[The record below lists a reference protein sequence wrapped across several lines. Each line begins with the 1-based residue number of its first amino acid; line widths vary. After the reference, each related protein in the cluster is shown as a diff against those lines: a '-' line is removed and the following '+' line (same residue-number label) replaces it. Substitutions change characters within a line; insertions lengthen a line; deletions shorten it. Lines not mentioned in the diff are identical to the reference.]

1 MKFEH
6 FALNVPDAKAVAR
19 WYVNHLGMRIA
30 RTRDDS
36 PFTSFLSDDTGRVIL
51 EVYSNPAAPYPDYKA
66 AHPLC
71 FHVAFVAD
79 DPSAIRTR
87 LVAAG
92 ASPAYEETLP
102 DGSFL
107 IMVRDPWGIPLQ
119 LVRRATPFPAS

>member
-6 FALNVPDAKAVAR
+6 FALNVPDAVATAK
-19 WYVNHLGMRIA
+19 WYVDHLGLRVA
-30 RTRDDS
+30 RTRKDS
-36 PFTSFLSDDTGRVIL
+36 PFTSFLADDTGRVIF
-51 EVYSNPAAPYPDYKA
+51 EVYSNPAAPYPDYTA

-71 FHVAFVAD
+71 FHVAFIAD
-79 DPSAIRTR
+79 DPNSVRTK

-92 ASPAYEETLP
+92 ATPAYEETLP

-119 LVRRATPFPAS
+119 LVRRVTPFPAS

>member
-6 FALNVPDAKAVAR
+6 FALNVPDAKATAL
-19 WYVNHLGMRIA
+19 WYVTHLGLKVA
-30 RTRDDS
+30 RTRSDA
-36 PFTSFLSDDTGRVIL
+36 PFTSFLADDSGRVIF
-51 EVYSNPAAPYPDYKA
+51 EVYSNAAAPYPDFEA

-71 FHVAFVAD
+71 FHVAFIAD
-79 DPSAIRTR
+79 DPSAVRTR

-92 ASPAYEETLP
+92 ATPAYEETLP

-119 LVRRATPFPAS
+119 LVKRVTPFASS

>member
-6 FALNVPDAKAVAR
+6 FALNVPDAKATAL
-19 WYVNHLGMRIA
+19 WYVTHLGLKVA
-30 RTRDDS
+30 RTRSDA
-36 PFTSFLSDDTGRVIL
+36 PFTSFLADDSGRVIF
-51 EVYSNPAAPYPDYKA
+51 EVYSNTAAPYPDFEA

-71 FHVAFVAD
+71 FHVAFIAD
-79 DPSAIRTR
+79 DPSAVRTR

-92 ASPAYEETLP
+92 ATPAYEETLP

-119 LVRRATPFPAS
+119 LVKRVTPFASS

>member
-6 FALNVPDAKAVAR
+6 FALNVPDAKATAL
-19 WYVNHLGMRIA
+19 WYVTHLGLKVA
-30 RTRDDS
+30 RTRSDA
-36 PFTSFLSDDTGRVIL
+36 PFTSFLSDDTGRVIF
-51 EVYSNPAAPYPDYKA
+51 EVYSNTAAPYPDFSA

-79 DPSAIRTR
+79 DPVAVRTK

-92 ASPAYEETLP
+92 ATPAYEETLP

-119 LVRRATPFPAS
+119 LVRRVTPFSAS